1 MSLTANF
8 KIMTLFLEICFW
20 LCIGL
25 VVYTYLGYGI
35 IAWILVKIRNVLGK
49 QFKQFNDP
57 TFLPKVTLAIPA
69 YNEIS
74 CIESKL
80 KNSFSLDYPSDKLE
94 VLFVTE
100 GSNDGTSEYILSLLS
115 SYPTMKMI
123 GGDVR
128 RGKIEAMNIAMKT
141 IDSPIVIFTDANTD
155 LNNQVI
161 KNIVRHFQDPNVGA
175 VAGEKRIATEGSE
188 AAAGAGEG
196 LYWKYES
203 FLKKLDTELYSVVGA
218 AGELFAVRTH
228 LFGEVEKD
236 TLLDD
241 FMVSLRIAAKGYRV
255 IYEPDAFASE
265 RPSFSIQDEMKRKVR
280 IASGGFQS
288 IARLGFLF
296 NIFKYGLLSFQYVS
310 HRAMRWAVAPFCLP
324 IILLSNLALVII
336 EPVLIYQLF
345 MDGQIVFYLLAIMG
359 YYLENKKI
367 RIKILFVPFYFS
379 FMNYCA
385 IKGYLRYKNG
395 LTSGI
400 WEKVK
405 RAT

>member
-1 MSLTANF
+1 
-8 KIMTLFLEICFW
+8 MTSFLEFLFW
-20 LCIGL
+20 FCIAL
-25 VVYTYLGYGI
+25 VFYSYIGYGI
-35 IAWILVKIRNVLGK
+35 VAWILVKIRNILGK

-57 TFLPKVTLAIPA
+57 TFLPNVTLAIPA
-69 YNEIS
+69 YNEMS
-74 CIESKL
+74 CIEAKV
-80 KNSFSLDYPSDKLE
+80 KNTFGLDYPADKIE

-100 GSNDGTSEYILSLLS
+100 GSDDGTTEFIQSLMTK
-115 SYPTMKMI
+115 YPNLQII
-123 GGDVR
+123 GGDTR
-128 RGKIEAMNIAMKT
+128 RGKIEAMNMAIKT
-141 IDSPIVIFTDANTD
+141 IKTPIVIFTDANTN

-161 KNIVRHFQDPNVGA
+161 RNIVRHFQDPNVGA
-175 VAGEKRIATEGSE
+175 VAGEKRIETQGSE

-203 FLKKLDTELYSVVGA
+203 FLKKLDTQLYSVVGA

-241 FMVSLRIAAKGYRV
+241 FMVSLRIAADGFRV
-255 IYEPDAFASE
+255 IYEPDAYASE
-265 RPSFSIQDEMKRKVR
+265 RPSFSIQDEMQRKIR

-288 IARLGFLF
+288 IARLGFLW
-296 NIFKYGLLSFQYVS
+296 NIFKYGLLTFQYVS

-324 IILLSNLALVII
+324 LIFILNIALFFLGNLVSNSLM
-336 EPVLIYQLF
+336 YQLF
-345 MDGQIVFYLLAIMG
+345 MVVQIAFYSMAIIG
-359 YYLENKKI
+359 YYLENEKI
-367 RIKILFVPFYFS
+367 RIKLLFLPFYFS

-385 IKGYLRYKNG
+385 IKGYLRYRNG

-405 RAT
+405 RAA

>member
-1 MSLTANF
+1 
-8 KIMTLFLEICFW
+8 MTLFLAICFW
-20 LCIGL
+20 VCISL

-35 IAWILVKIRNVLGK
+35 LAWVLVKIRKVLGK
-49 QFKQFNDP
+49 QFKRYNDP

-69 YNEIS
+69 YNEMS
-74 CIESKL
+74 CIEAKI
-80 KNSFSLDYPSDKLE
+80 KNTFKLDYPSDKLE
-94 VLFVTE
+94 VLLITE
-100 GSNDGTSEYILSLLS
+100 GSNDGTSEYILSLLDTH
-115 SYPTMKMI
+115 PTLKMI
-123 GGDVR
+123 GGEIR
-128 RGKIEAMNIAMKT
+128 RGKVEAMNMAIKS
-141 IDSPIVIFTDANTD
+141 IDSPIVIFTDANTT

-161 KNIVRHFQDPNVGA
+161 KNIVRHFQDPIVGA
-175 VAGEKRIATEGSE
+175 VAGEKRIVTEGTE

-203 FLKKLDTELYSVVGA
+203 VLKKLDTQLYSVVGA

-241 FMVSLRIAAKGYRV
+241 FMVSLRIAADGYRV
-255 IYEPDAFASE
+255 IYEPEAYASE
-265 RPSFSIQDEMKRKVR
+265 RPSFSIQDEMKRKIR

-288 IARLGFLF
+288 IVRLGFLW
-296 NIFKYGLLSFQYVS
+296 NIFKYGLLSFQYIS

-324 IILLSNLALVII
+324 LIFLLNLAL
-336 EPVLIYQLF
+336 LITTPTQIYLF
-345 MDGQIVFYLLAIMG
+345 FMIAQIVFYLLAIMG
-359 YYLENKKI
+359 YYLESNKI
-367 RIKILFVPFYFS
+367 RIKLLFVPFYFS

-385 IKGYLRYKNG
+385 IKGYFRYKKG

-405 RAT
+405 RTV

>member
-1 MSLTANF
+1 MIF
-8 KIMTLFLEICFW
+8 FLEICFW
-20 LCIGL
+20 LCISL

-35 IAWILVKIRNVLGK
+35 VAWILVKIRNILGK
-49 QFKQFNDP
+49 TFKQYNDP
-57 TFLPKVTLAIPA
+57 NFLPKVTLAIPA
-69 YNEIS
+69 YNEMS
-74 CIESKL
+74 CIEAKV
-80 KNSFSLDYPSDKLE
+80 KNTFSLDYPSDKLE

-115 SYPTMKMI
+115 TYPNLKMI
-123 GGDVR
+123 GGDTR
-128 RGKIEAMNIAMKT
+128 RGKIEAMNMAIKT
-141 IDSPIVIFTDANTD
+141 IESPIVIFTDANTN

-161 KNIVRHFQDPNVGA
+161 KNIVRHFQDPVVGA
-175 VAGEKRIATEGSE
+175 VAGEKRIETEGSE

-203 FLKKLDTELYSVVGA
+203 FLKKLDTQLYSVVGA
-218 AGELFAVRTH
+218 AGELFAVRTE

-241 FMVSLRIAAKGYRV
+241 FMVSLRIAANGFRV
-255 IYEPDAFASE
+255 IYEPEAYASE
-265 RPSFSIQDEMKRKVR
+265 RPSFSIQDEMKRKIR

-288 IARLGFLF
+288 IARLGFLW

-324 IILLSNLALVII
+324 LIFLLNASIVII
-336 EPVLIYQLF
+336 NPSMVYQLF
-345 MDGQIVFYLLAIMG
+345 MVGQIVFYLLAIIG

-367 RIKILFVPFYFS
+367 RIKLLFVPFYFS

-385 IKGYLRYKNG
+385 IKGYLRYRNG

-405 RAT
+405 RAA

>member
-1 MSLTANF
+1 
-8 KIMTLFLEICFW
+8 MTQFLEVFFW

-25 VVYTYLGYGI
+25 VFYTYLGYGI
-35 IAWILVKIRNVLGK
+35 VAWILVKCRNIIGK
-49 QFKQFNDP
+49 KFKQYNDP

-69 YNEIS
+69 YNEMS
-74 CIESKL
+74 CIEAKIR
-80 KNSFSLDYPSDKLE
+80 NSFSLDYPADKLV
-94 VLFVTE
+94 VLLVTE
-100 GSNDGTSEYILSLLS
+100 GSNDGTTEYILSLLND
-115 SYPTMKMI
+115 YPNLRMI
-123 GGDVR
+123 GGETR
-128 RGKIEAMNIAMKT
+128 RGKIEAMNTAIKT
-141 IDSPIVIFTDANTD
+141 IDSPIVIFTDANTN

-161 KNIVRHFQDPNVGA
+161 KKIVRHFQDPVVGA
-175 VAGEKRIATEGSE
+175 VAGEKRIETEGSE

-203 FLKKLDTELYSVVGA
+203 LLKKLDTQLYSVVGA
-218 AGELFAVRTH
+218 AGELFAVRTE

-241 FMVSLRIAAKGYRV
+241 FMVSLRIAADGYRV
-255 IYEPDAFASE
+255 IYEPEAYASE

-288 IARLGFLF
+288 IARLGFLW

-324 IILLSNLALVII
+324 LIFLTNLALIFF
-336 EPVLIYQLF
+336 EPTCLYQLF
-345 MDGQIVFYLLAIMG
+345 MFGQMVFYLLAMIG

-367 RIKILFVPFYFS
+367 RIKLLFVPFYFS

-385 IKGYLRYKNG
+385 IKGYLRYRNG

-405 RAT
+405 RAN

>member
-1 MSLTANF
+1 
-8 KIMTLFLEICFW
+8 MTLLGEICFW
-20 LCIGL
+20 LCISL

-35 IAWILVKIRNVLGK
+35 AAWILVKFRNVLGK
-49 QFKQFNDP
+49 QFKQYNDP

-80 KNSFSLDYPSDKLE
+80 KNTFSLDYPSDRLE
-94 VLFVTE
+94 VLFITE
-100 GSNDGTSEYILSLLS
+100 GSNDGTTQYISSNLSA
-115 SYPTMKMI
+115 YPTMKMI
-123 GGDVR
+123 GGDTR
-128 RGKIEAMNIAMKT
+128 RGKIEAMNMAVKT
-141 IDSPIVIFTDANTD
+141 IDSPIVIFTDANTH

-161 KNIVRHFQDPNVGA
+161 RNIVRHFQDPVVGA
-175 VAGEKRIATEGSE
+175 VAGEKRIETQGSE

-203 FLKKLDTELYSVVGA
+203 FLKRLDTKLYSVVGA

-241 FMVSLRIAAKGYRV
+241 FMVSLRIAADGYRV
-255 IYEPDAFASE
+255 IYEPDAYASE
-265 RPSFSIQDEMKRKVR
+265 RPSFSIQDEMKRKIR

-288 IARLGFLF
+288 IARLGFLW
-296 NIFKYGLLSFQYVS
+296 NIFKYGLLSFQYIS

-324 IILLSNLALVII
+324 LIFLLNLALVVV
-336 EPVLIYQLF
+336 EPSLIYQLF
-345 MDGQIVFYLLAIMG
+345 MVGQIIFYLLAIIG

-367 RIKILFVPFYFS
+367 RVKPLFVPFYFS

-385 IKGYLRYKNG
+385 IKGYLRYRNG

-405 RAT
+405 RAK

>member
-1 MSLTANF
+1 
-8 KIMTLFLEICFW
+8 MTLILEIFFW
-20 LCIGL
+20 FCIGL
-25 VVYTYLGYGI
+25 VVYTYIGYGI
-35 IAWILVKIRNVLGK
+35 VAWVLVKIRKVLGK
-49 QFKQFNDP
+49 QFKQYNDP
-57 TFLPKVTLAIPA
+57 SFLPRVTLAIPA

-74 CIESKL
+74 CIEAKL
-80 KNSFSLDYPSDKLE
+80 KNSYSLDYPADKFE

-100 GSNDGTSEYILSLLS
+100 GSNDGTTEYILSNLS
-115 SYPTMKMI
+115 TYPTMKLI
-123 GGDVR
+123 GGATR
-128 RGKIEAMNIAMKT
+128 RGKIEAMNMAVKT
-141 IDSPIVIFTDANTD
+141 IESSIVIFTDANTN

-161 KNIVRHFQDPNVGA
+161 KNIVRHFQDPVVGA
-175 VAGEKRIATEGSE
+175 VAGEKRIETEGSE

-218 AGELFAVRTH
+218 AGELFAVRTK

-241 FMVSLRIAAKGYRV
+241 FMVSLRIAADGYRV
-255 IYEPDAFASE
+255 IYEPNAFASE
-265 RPSFSIQDEMKRKVR
+265 RPSFSIQEEMKRKIR

-288 IARLGFLF
+288 IARLGFLW

-324 IILLSNLALVII
+324 LIFLLNVALIFI
-336 EPVLIYQLF
+336 ESALIYQLLMF
-345 MDGQIVFYLLAIMG
+345 AQITFYILAIIG

-367 RIKILFVPFYFS
+367 RIKLLFVPFYFS

-400 WEKVK
+400 WEKAK